1 MGSNMRMR
9 DLIKVIRACKTAAEE
24 RDAIATESAK
34 IRTSIKSGNNDYR
47 QRNVAKLLYIHMLGY
62 PTHFGAMECLKLIVS
77 PHYSSKRLGYLALM
91 LLLDENAEVLMLV
104 TNSLKTDLFHP
115 NQFVVALALC
125 ALGNIASAEM
135 ARDCAPEID
144 KLLQST
150 NSYIRKK
157 AALCAVKIIR
167 KEPELAENFVPRVRA
182 LLAERNHGVL
192 LTGVTLLDELLQR
205 AGPNLDVTEL
215 RTTTPSLVRLLKGL
229 VTSGYAPEHDVGG
242 ITDPFLQVRLLRV
255 LRLLGKGD
263 QAASEQMSDILA
275 QIATNTETVRNVGNA
290 ILYECVQTVMT
301 IESEQGLKVLAVNVL
316 GRFLLNR
323 DNNIRYVALNTLS
336 KVVNLDF
343 QAVQRHRDTIVDCL
357 RDPDVSIRRRSL
369 DLLLGL
375 VNETNVKT
383 LVRELLNF
391 LLVSDV
397 EFRADLVE
405 RLCLLIGKYAP
416 STKWQLDTT
425 LRVMAIAGNN
435 YLPDDVPATLIA
447 LVSQHADL
455 QQYACTKLYGALLAD
470 MSSQAL
476 AQVAV
481 WVIGEYGDQLV
492 GQPYT
497 QSSDNVEEGADTV
510 STTPVSAAMIVDSL
524 ADLLRAQETSTLT
537 RKYALNALG
546 KLGDRLDNS
555 VQDKIQGL
563 LTQYSTNII
572 VDLQQ
577 RSVEYLNILNKVP
590 QHKRSILAHV
600 PALERTLAGKL
611 EMEAV
616 PAPATGGGAAKSGGS
631 LLDLDDI
638 FTGGGPS
645 AGGAAP
651 APASLDPLADL
662 LGPSPAAPASS
673 SNPMDD
679 LLGLGG
685 PVKPA
690 AAPVA
695 AAAVPAATNLVVYD
709 KNGIRVNFDI
719 RKNAAQPHLT
729 LVNASAVNTG
739 LNDITEFSL
748 LAAVPQYLK
757 LLLEAPSGTHL
768 APMGAPIN
776 LVIKLNNSLHGQKP
790 ILMKLK
796 LSYVANGHR
805 AEDLADVSF
814 PANL

>member
-1 MGSNMRMR
+1 MSIRMR
-9 DLIKVIRACKTAAEE
+9 ELIKIVRACKTAAEE
-24 RDAIATESAK
+24 REAISTESAK
-34 IRTSIKSGNNDYR
+34 IRTSIKSGNNDHR

-91 LLLDENAEVLMLV
+91 LLLDENQEVLMLV
-104 TNSLKTDLFHP
+104 TNSLKTDLFHA

-150 NSYIRKK
+150 NSYVRKK
-157 AALCAVKIIR
+157 AALCAVKILR

-182 LLAERNHGVL
+182 LLGERNHGVL
-192 LTGVTLLDELLQR
+192 LTGVTLMDELLQR
-205 AGPNLDVTEL
+205 AGPSLDCSEL
-215 RTTTPSLVRLLKGL
+215 KTLTPNLVRLLKGL

-263 QAASEQMSDILA
+263 KEASEQMSDILA

-290 ILYECVQTVMT
+290 ILYECVQTIMT

-343 QAVQRHRDTIVDCL
+343 QSVQRHRDTIVDCL

-405 RLCLLIGKYAP
+405 RLTLLINKYAP

-435 YLPDDVPATLIA
+435 YLPDEVPSTLIA
-447 LVSQHADL
+447 LVSQHSDI
-455 QQYACTKLYGALLAD
+455 QQYAAVKLFAALLSD
-470 MSSQAL
+470 QTSQAL
-476 AQVAV
+476 CQVAV
-481 WVIGEYGDQLV
+481 WVIGEYGNLLV
-492 GQPYT
+492 NQPYSQSDEAGENT
-497 QSSDNVEEGADTV
+497 QSIPVTNV
-510 STTPVSAAMIVDSL
+510 MIVDAL
-524 ADLLRAQETSTLT
+524 ELVLKTQETTIAT
-537 RKYALNALG
+537 KEYVLNALA
-546 KLGDRLDNS
+546 KLTDRLDGS
-555 VQDKIQGL
+555 IQGRL
-563 LTQYSTNII
+563 QATLTAYSTHFE
-572 VDLQQ
+572 VELQQ
-577 RSVEYLNILNKVP
+577 RSVEYLNILKVP
-590 QHKRSILAHV
+590 QHKAAILAHV
-600 PALERTLAGKL
+600 PALEKKFSQNTDID
-611 EMEAV
+611 AV
-616 PAPATGGGAAKSGGS
+616 QAPSISQPEQKPSGG

-638 FTGGGPS
+638 FAAPGGGS
-645 AGGAAP
+645 GGAKP
-651 APASLDPLADL
+651 AAASLDPLADL
-662 LGPSPAAPASS
+662 LGPSTPSAST

-679 LLGLGG
+679 LLGLGA
-685 PVKPA
+685 PTNHRAAPTAAPA
-690 AAPVA
+690 AAAPLGGTQLVA
-695 AAAVPAATNLVVYD
+695 YD
-709 KNGIRVNFDI
+709 KNGIRINFDI
-719 RKNAAQPHLT
+719 KKNPAQPHLT
-729 LVNASAVNTG
+729 LVNVTASNSSMSDCSDFV
-739 LNDITEFSL
+739 FQ
-748 LAAVPQYLK
+748 AAVPKYLK
-757 LLLEAPSGTHL
+757 LLLEPPTGTRMNAL
-768 APMGAPIN
+768 GGTVS
-776 LVIKLNNSLHGQKP
+776 LVVKLNNSLHGEKP

-796 LSYVANGHR
+796 VVYNLAGNHV
-805 AEDLADVSF
+805 EDMADVAF
-814 PANL
+814 PAGL